1 MNYEII
7 KLSNENKKPL
17 DEEKVIKFLKN
28 NVGLKLAPVRGKP
41 WYWIQGKDGFDLIDG
56 PKYYKVCVDK
66 FGLSLEAPGGFNCFS
81 MKGQLIDWIKEAIK
95 KIKEE
100 KWVIQ

>member
-28 NVGLKLAPVRGKP
+28 NVGLKLVPVRGKP
-41 WYWIQGKDGFDLIDG
+41 WFYWIQGKDGYDLIDG
-56 PKYYKVCVDK
+56 PKYYKICVDK
-66 FGLSLEAPGGFNCFS
+66 FGLSLEAMRF
-81 MKGQLIDWIKEAIK
+81 LIYLIYF
-95 KIKEE
+95 
-100 KWVIQ
+100 

>member
-28 NVGLKLAPVRGKP
+28 NVGLKLVPVRGKP
-41 WYWIQGKDGFDLIDG
+41 WFYWIQGKDGYDLIDG
-56 PKYYKVCVDK
+56 PKYYKVCLDN
-66 FGLSLEAPGGFNCFS
+66 FGLTIKKKKNIKCFT
-81 MKGQLIDWIKEAIK
+81 MKGQLIDWKKEAIK
-95 KIKEE
+95 EIKEG
-100 KWVIQ
+100 K

>member
-28 NVGLKLAPVRGKP
+28 NVGLKLVPVRGKP
-41 WYWIQGKDGFDLIDG
+41 WFYWIQGKVGYDLIDG

-66 FGLSLEAPGGFNCFS
+66 FGLSPNSHQLFNCFS

-100 KWVIQ
+100 K